1 MSFFIGL
8 IITLGIF
15 GIIIFIAAAT
25 CGDKMDSDVKS
36 IAFLVAVSM
45 LGIVLFGLMGIAAG
59 KDMVYREAVTNGV
72 ATYEQVID
80 KDGTVSNKF
89 VWKK

>member
-1 MSFFIGL
+1 MSFFTGL
-8 IITLGIF
+8 IITLGMV
-15 GIIIFIAAAT
+15 GIIIFIVAAT
-25 CGDKMDSDVKS
+25 CEEKRAGVKNT
-36 IAFLVAVSM
+36 AFLIAVSM
-45 LGIVLFGLMGIAAG
+45 LGIVLFGFLGITDG
-59 KDMVYREAVTNGV
+59 KNMVYREAVTNGV

>member
-1 MSFFIGL
+1 MSFFTGL
-8 IITLGIF
+8 IITLGMV
-15 GIIIFIAAAT
+15 GIIISIAAAT
-25 CGDKMDSDVKS
+25 DGDKMDSDAKS
-36 IAFLVAVSM
+36 IAFLIAVSM
-45 LGIVLFGLMGIAAG
+45 LGIALFGFLGITNG
-59 KDMVYREAVTNGV
+59 KNMVYREAVTNGV

>member
-1 MSFFIGL
+1 
-8 IITLGIF
+8 
-15 GIIIFIAAAT
+15 
-25 CGDKMDSDVKS
+25 
-36 IAFLVAVSM
+36 M
-45 LGIVLFGLMGIAAG
+45 LGIALFGLLGITDG
-59 KDMVYREAVTNGV
+59 KNMVYREAVTNGV

>member
-1 MSFFIGL
+1 MNFFTGL

-15 GIIIFIAAAT
+15 GIIIFIVAAT
-25 CGDKMDSDVKS
+25 DNNKVDSDAKS
-36 IAFLVAVSM
+36 IAFLIAISMIGVALFGF
-45 LGIVLFGLMGIAAG
+45 LGITDG
-59 KDMVYREAVTNGV
+59 KNMVYREAVTNGV
-72 ATYEQVID
+72 ATYEQIID